1 MDNIVI
7 FDGVCGLCNQS
18 VNILIKLDKHQI
30 LKYTPLQGKFVRT
43 LDVTPEIDSI
53 IYYKKGKLYYKSTA
67 ILRILIS
74 LGGMWLLTYIFYII
88 PEFIRDFMY
97 DIVSKYRYRLFGKM
111 TSCRVPNEREQHLFI
126 K

>member
-7 FDGVCGLCNQS
+7 FDGLCGLCNQS
-18 VNILIKLDKHQI
+18 VNILIKLDKHQV
-30 LKYTPLQGKFVRT
+30 LRYSPLQGEFVKT

-53 IYYKKGKLYYKSTA
+53 IYCEKGKLYYKSTA

-97 DIVSKYRYRLFGKM
+97 DIVAKYRYRLFGKM
-111 TSCRVPNEREQHLFI
+111 TSCRVPNEHEQHLFI
-126 K
+126 N